1 MAVLFRHAQALCA
14 ALLIST
20 PAFAEGETQA
30 VANDWSLF
38 VHYNLVRLGIWT
50 TGIHRLND
58 LEFLGLLFA
67 ILIMAFATSGVG
79 MILFK
84 ARGLGF
90 RAGWMLALPLCVI
103 SMFVYSFARP
113 YPTLEDWPSMY
124 LFSGLV
130 ALCGLA
136 IGRLL
141 KSSAETHIQG
151 GEPTPRAIDPAL
163 EARMKMAARS
173 RKAGNIA

>member
-1 MAVLFRHAQALCA
+1 MAVLFRPVQAVCA

-20 PAFAEGETQA
+20 PAFAEGEAQA

-38 VHYNLVRLGIWT
+38 VHTHLIRMGVWT

-67 ILIMAFATSGVG
+67 ILVMAFATSGVG

-84 ARGLGF
+84 AKGLNF
-90 RAGWMLALPLCVI
+90 RAGWMLALPLCVAA
-103 SMFVYSFARP
+103 MFGYCYARP

-130 ALCGLA
+130 AVCGLSIA
-136 IGRLL
+136 RLL
-141 KSSAETHIQG
+141 KSSAEAHMDG
-151 GEPTPRAIDPAL
+151 GEPPPRVIDPAL
-163 EARMKMAARS
+163 EARMKMAVRS

>member
-1 MAVLFRHAQALCA
+1 MAVLFRHARALCA

-20 PAFAEGETQA
+20 PAFAEGEAQA

-38 VHYNLVRLGIWT
+38 VHTHLIRMGVWT

-67 ILIMAFATSGVG
+67 ILIMAFATSGIG

-84 ARGLGF
+84 SKGLGF
-90 RAGWMLALPLCVI
+90 RAGWILALPLCI
-103 SMFVYSFARP
+103 AAMFGYCYARP

-130 ALCGLA
+130 ALCGLS

-141 KSSAETHIQG
+141 KSSAETHF
-151 GEPTPRAIDPAL
+151 EADETPARVIDPTM
-163 EARMKMAARS
+163 EARMKMAVRS
-173 RKAGNIA
+173 RKAGNAL